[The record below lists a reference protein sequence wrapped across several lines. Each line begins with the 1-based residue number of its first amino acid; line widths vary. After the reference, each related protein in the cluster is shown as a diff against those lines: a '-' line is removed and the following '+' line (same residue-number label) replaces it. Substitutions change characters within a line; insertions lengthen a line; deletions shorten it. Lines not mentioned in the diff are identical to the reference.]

1 MLGKML
7 AFTDVNHGAAYNA
20 KRTPFRSISVQ
31 NAHRRACNR
40 SNVMASQQRQHAEI
54 VPQRRQMLNFAAAL
68 AMGSMCAS
76 IPQARASSD
85 ARQALLDAINGKK
98 GDEEVIGLLRELAK
112 QNPTSSPAKS
122 ETIFGKWN
130 LLWAS
135 ENAEVSRV
143 LKLPIPAK
151 STQLLG
157 KDFVGE
163 EGRGANLI
171 DIGNGVVVV
180 RLTSSAVPDEK
191 DDTTVVIGP
200 PFYLSAKL
208 AGKELPI
215 QDTQPGGGRKSILGN
230 ELNYFRQLYVE
241 NSGRPGD
248 LRVSEVY
255 AGDPAVK
262 GSIFVHQRS

>member
-1 MLGKML
+1 MAMASLDMSRV
-7 AFTDVNHGAAYNA
+7 AVHRAQ
-20 KRTPFRSISVQ
+20 RTPFKSMQVTGRQ
-31 NAHRRACNR
+31 RHPKAH
-40 SNVMASQQRQHAEI
+40 NVVTVPQSSSKAAAEL
-54 VPQRRQMLNFAAAL
+54 VPQRREILNLAAAL
-68 AMGSMCAS
+68 ALGSLCAQV
-76 IPQARASSD
+76 PQARASTD
-85 ARQALLDAINGKK
+85 ARQALLDAIKDK
-98 GDEEVIGLLRELAK
+98 EGDDKVIGALRELAK
-112 QNPTSSPAKS
+112 QNPTKSPAKS
-122 ETIFGKWN
+122 EKIFGEWN

-143 LKLPIPAK
+143 LRLPIPAK

-171 DIGNGVVVV
+171 DIGNGLVVV
-180 RLTSSAVPDEK
+180 RLTSAAVPDEK

-200 PFYLSAKL
+200 PFYLSAKF
-208 AGKELPI
+208 AGRELPI

-241 NSGRPGD
+241 TTGNPGD

-262 GSIFVHQRS
+262 GSIFVHQRA